1 MDDST
6 KNDKITEKDFSDILA
21 ELSNSEVLN
30 EIDDNE
36 TSEIDEFE
44 TVTDDN
50 VNDFILK
57 YGSML
62 VKDGIDAVNKVKPKI
77 TTAQDADEIKAL
89 SDMMRAINSTL
100 DTLTKISLQN
110 KKTNLTTEVKQLECT
125 TKKELSEQPNTQIL
139 VSTREDIFKE
149 LLQEEK
155 KAIDIIEEEED

>member
-1 MDDST
+1 MEEST
-6 KNDKITEKDFSDILA
+6 KNDEITKKDFTDILE
-21 ELSNSEVLN
+21 ELSNTEILDK
-30 EIDDNE
+30 IDDDPQDD
-36 TSEIDEFE
+36 TGEFD

-77 TTAQDADEIKAL
+77 MTAQNTDEIKAL

-110 KKTNLTTEVKQLECT
+110 KKTNLTTEVKEIEYSH
-125 TKKELSEQPNTQIL
+125 KKELNDSPKTQIL
-139 VSTREDIFKE
+139 VSTREDIFKD
-149 LLQEEK
+149 LISAEK
-155 KAIDIIEEEED
+155 EAIGIIEEED